1 MRLHFIYFLAVGLV
15 MSCKSSDLSKH
26 DKATDTLLSKIQ
38 QQTFRYFWEGAEPTS
53 GLARERIHMDGQY
66 PQNDK
71 DVITIGGSG
80 FGLMG
85 ILVAEHRKFIQPDEA
100 QERFK
105 KSLTYLSKLPRFQ
118 GAFAHWY
125 EGPTRKVKAFGAK
138 DNGGDIVETA
148 FLAQAL
154 ICVRE
159 YYKNGNQEQ
168 KQIAALADQIWKEI
182 NWNHYTNGKDV
193 IYWHWSPEYEFGMN
207 HPIQGF
213 DECLITYV
221 LAASSPTFPINKQV
235 YINGW
240 TRNGQIKTDIQ
251 KFNYPTVAKHNAKPG
266 EVGPLF
272 WSHYSFLGL
281 NPINLQDEYVDYGKV
296 VHNHTQIHLEHARRN
311 PNNYVGYGADKGW
324 GLTASY
330 SINGYDA
337 HHPDN
342 DRGVISPTAALAS
355 MPYAPKESMSFAN
368 YLFNNLGSKIWGEY
382 GFYDAYSETAN
393 WFPQCYL
400 AIDQG
405 PIVVMIENYRS
416 QFIWNL
422 FMNAPEIK
430 EGLVKL
436 GFKSANNN

>member
-1 MRLHFIYFLAVGLV
+1 MRLLFIYIVTFGLFLA
-15 MSCKSSDLSKH
+15 CKAPDHAKH
-26 DKATDTLLSKIQ
+26 DTHTQDSLLTKIQ
-38 QQTFRYFWEGAEPTS
+38 QQTFKYFWEGAEPVS
-53 GLARERIHMDGQY
+53 GLARERIHMDGEY

-85 ILVAEHRKFIQPDEA
+85 ILIAEQRKFIQPREA
-100 QERFK
+100 QDRFK
-105 KSLTYLSKLPRFQ
+105 KSLTYLSNLPRFQ

-125 EGPTRKVKAFGAK
+125 EGPSGKVKAFGDK

-159 YYKNGNQEQ
+159 YYKNGTQEQ
-168 KQIAALADQIWKEI
+168 KEIAALADKIWKEI
-182 NWNHYTNGKDV
+182 NWKHYTNGKDV
-193 IYWHWSPEYEFGMN
+193 IYWHWSPEHRFGMN

-221 LAASSPTFPINKQV
+221 LAASSPTFPIEKQV
-235 YINGW
+235 YDRGW
-240 TRNGQIKTDIQ
+240 ARNGQIKTTIE
-251 KFNYPTVAKHNAKPG
+251 KYGFPTEAKHNAHPG

-281 NPINLQDEYVDYGKV
+281 NPNGLKDKYVDYDKV
-296 VHNHTQIHLEHARRN
+296 VHNHTQIHIEHAKRN
-311 PNNYVGYGADKGW
+311 PNNFVGYGAEKGW

-330 SINGYDA
+330 SVSGYDA
-337 HHPDN
+337 HHPNN
-342 DRGVISPTAALAS
+342 DKGVISPTAALS
-355 MPYAPKESMSFAN
+355 SIPYAPKESISFAN
-368 YLFNNLGSKIWGEY
+368 YLFNNLESKVWGEY

-393 WFPQCYL
+393 WFPQRYL

-430 EGLVKL
+430 EGLRKL
-436 GFKSANNN
+436 NFQHKQ